1 MYVLFMKRLLS
12 FILALVSSGIVATA
26 FSTNVSPIEV
36 QATSNQTIDYAFSGQ
51 LDTFTVPNGVS
62 SLVVSLSGAEGGQAN
77 VNGAGSP
84 GKGGFLSVSV
94 AVTPGEIFKIRVG
107 QHGES
112 FGVGVTP
119 NTPMAGGWPN
129 GGDGYISPQGGNN
142 GIGTGAGGGGATALY
157 KVINNTDTLV
167 AIAGGGGGA
176 GGMTSGGGGG
186 VAGENT
192 FSVVIPLDI
201 TREASG
207 GTQNNGGVGACVDE
221 DGNSTSDVC
230 NGDGAS
236 LSGGDAGVNN
246 YGGGGGGGGYFG
258 GGAGMGHGGG
268 AGGSTWWNSTHVTR
282 TNDQTGVRQGN
293 GVLSVTYTQANPCV
307 PGRYSATGFEPC
319 TPAALGYFV
328 NISGS
333 TSQTAC
339 QTGFTTFSVGSIQ
352 CEPIATTST
361 NPPQSPAPTVVP
373 VVSESPTTTVT
384 PLKVCTTT
392 SGRSISRACLATN
405 AKIIIPSSSRISFTV
420 AKSSARVCRAT
431 GSTLRA
437 TKKGSCSVTMK
448 VTPKKGKAKSYRVTV
463 SVTK

>member
-1 MYVLFMKRLLS
+1 MGAATVGVAS
-12 FILALVSSGIVATA
+12 GAL
-26 FSTNVSPIEV
+26 
-36 QATSNQTIDYAFSGQ
+36 QAEPAAASNSQEINYPYSGQ
-51 LDTFTVPNGVS
+51 PDTFTVPNGVS
-62 SLVVSLSGAEGGQAN
+62 SLIVSLSGAEGGQAN
-77 VNGAGSP
+77 VNGGGSP
-84 GKGGFLSVSV
+84 GEGGFLSVSV

-107 QHGES
+107 QQGES

-142 GIGTGAGGGGATALY
+142 GIGFGAGGGGATALY

-293 GVLSVTYTQANPCV
+293 GVLSITYTQANPCV

-319 TPAALGYFV
+319 TPASLGYFV
-328 NISGS
+328 D
-333 TSQTAC
+333 TAGAVTQIAC
-339 QTGFTTFSVGSIQ
+339 LAGFTTTSVGSIQ
-352 CEPIATTST
+352 CEPVATTST
-361 NPPQSPAPTVVP
+361 SSTTTTTPPPAPAPAPASTVAP
-373 VVSESPTTTVT
+373 AATPPTTTA
-384 PLKVCTTT
+384 PKLCTTV
-392 SGRSISRACLATN
+392 SGRSISRGCLATN
-405 AKIIIPSSSRISFTV
+405 AGITIPSNAKISITV
-420 AKSSARVCRAT
+420 ARSSSAICRTVRA
-431 GSTLRA
+431 SLRA
-437 TKKGSCSVTMK
+437 TKKGICTATLR
-448 VTPKKGKAKSYRVTV
+448 VTPKGGKPTTHRVRI